1 MASPPYVRSFIAGWA
16 LCDVNGHLRNSAFLD
31 MATDTRML
39 FFADNGFPVSGFA
52 RLDIGPVVKTDSLEY
67 FREVRMAEMVRVE
80 LRLAGLSDDGS
91 RMRLCNDFLREDGV
105 LAARLTSQV
114 GWLDRSAR
122 KLRAPPQE
130 LLAAIRRLS
139 STGDFEALPSSVR
152 RGEADAAS
160 STGVGSL

>member
-1 MASPPYVRSFIAGWA
+1 MASTPYVRSFIAGWA

-31 MATDTRML
+31 MATDSRLL
-39 FFADNGFPVSGFA
+39 FFDDNGFPVSGFA

-80 LRLAGLSDDGS
+80 MRLTGLSDDGS
-91 RMRLCNDFLREDGV
+91 RMRIRNEFFREDGV
-105 LAARLTSQV
+105 LAARLTSQL
-114 GWLDRSAR
+114 GWLDLSAR

-130 LLAAIRRLS
+130 LLASIRRLP
-139 STGDFEALPSSVR
+139 TTDDFEVLPSSVR

-160 STGVGSL
+160 SAGVQGL